1 MSDSN
6 RLKQSYFRGF
16 IDVSGDISIQNN
28 QSLKIYDGVD
38 IENHQFSINSNE
50 ISVFDSNSVYQTITT
65 DKLIHIKDLSENVQ
79 NAITSL
85 TNKTENISLTDNSMN
100 INTNVGISGSLTTNG
115 IVYLNNDIIPTT
127 DSVFDI
133 GSPEYRIRDLY
144 VSNNSIWVGDE
155 NKIGVSS
162 DGNIQFQKR
171 NKNVV
176 PSILRNLP
184 IVTKDH
190 VRAFFNITDISTL
203 KLNQWLKY
211 ARSLDNTINGIPT
224 SDLKIQDLYSN
235 NKDDFE
241 YEQGVRIGE
250 QDISFNSDVRVDICG
265 NLYAQYPDNSI
276 PVSAIDGELGG
287 SSLSVSTMNGD
298 TVNKSFT
305 NINSI
310 RFDEDSGFDIDD
322 LSNGAVKVKMN
333 STFKYWKVDGQND
346 IVAEGLDSMTFV
358 AGDNI
363 DITTSQT
370 PKSLT
375 FSVDL
380 SGVDA
385 SLNLKADLNAP
396 TFIGNTTIDTLT
408 VNNDVDVCGNFYA
421 QYPDGSIPTTAL
433 IGEIGID
440 TNSDLS
446 LNSNFLVNGTTTLS
460 TTHITGKVEINSDG
474 ASGVQNIVFADDV
487 TLTQIGETITGVLN
501 PHRWF
506 GHQVAMNHDGT
517 IVAGS
522 ARNNAGQYT
531 EADGNS
537 QTGTVNAFKYVDGS
551 WVQLGQTI
559 FGENAKDY
567 MQQVAINGPGN
578 ILVCGSG
585 HNSDA
590 GNAFGSVRVFQY
602 DEGTSM
608 WVQMG
613 GDIDGTALEQLG
625 NYVDINYSGDTIIVT
640 APAYQNSLGRYK
652 VYTFINS
659 AWSLLGNEIVGLEV
673 SEAHSPGC
681 SINNEGNIVAIG
693 IPFGNRTAT
702 NERTGEARVYKY
714 NSINDTW
721 DQLGVDIEG
730 PTGVGGYYGTAISL
744 NSTGKSVII
753 GSYMAI
759 NLELETSQ
767 QNSNGLV
774 EVFDYN
780 EDTNMWVQKG
790 TSMYGTT
797 ITLPAISLDIN
808 ATGDMIII
816 GSGWEQN
823 TDSVYYSGGISV
835 YKYINDDWVMIGN
848 KLYGSQY
855 ISLGYYVSM
864 DDSGTKF
871 CAGAI
876 GEDNSRG
883 SIYVYEIPHTIESSG
898 TQLITNC
905 DVSMNEQLFV
915 AKNALFESSVDICGN
930 FRAQYPDG
938 SIPTSALL
946 GEVGIDTESD
956 LSLNAGLSVAHD
968 VSFNSNVHIVG
979 DVTINNHIIVSGDA
993 SFNSDVDICGNFRAQ
1008 YPDESIPSSAIIGG
1022 GGGGGS
1028 GDIGVY
1034 VTKEIEYDDS
1044 DFAIIKED
1052 KNTVTVT
1059 DYSIFISNEAKYD
1072 ADGFATIRKDRQP
1085 VIPENI
1091 DLSGNFDIAG
1101 ILSVTGKLRGN
1112 PTTTHIDTTYFKQF

>member
-79 NAITSL
+79 NAITGL

-100 INTNVGISGSLTTNG
+100 INTNVDISGSLTTNG
-115 IVYLNNDIIPTT
+115 VVYLNNDIIPTT

-155 NKIGVSS
+155 NKIGVST

-176 PSILRNLP
+176 PSILKNIP
-184 IVTKDH
+184 FVTKDH

-241 YEQGVRIGE
+241 YEQSVRIGE

-265 NLYAQYPDNSI
+265 NFYAQYPDSSI
-276 PVSAIDGELGG
+276 PVSAINGELG

-408 VNNDVDVCGNFYA
+408 VNNNVDVCGNFYA

-460 TTHITGKVEINSDG
+460 TTNITGKVEINSDG

-487 TLTQIGETITGVLN
+487 VLTQIGEIIPG
-501 PHRWF
+501 F
-506 GHQVAMNHDGT
+506 GSYQNLFGNQVAMNHDGT

-522 ARNNAGQYT
+522 AQNNIGQYD
-531 EADGNS
+531 EANGNTG
-537 QTGTVNAFKYVDGS
+537 TGTVDVFKYVDGS

-559 FGENAKDY
+559 FGENTSDY
-567 MQQVAINGPGN
+567 MQNVAINGLGN
-578 ILVCGSG
+578 ILVTGTG
-585 HNSDA
+585 NNSDA
-590 GNAFGSVRVFQY
+590 GNMFGSVRVFQY
-602 DEGTSM
+602 NEGSSL

-613 GDIDGTALEQLG
+613 SDIDGTSSVEQFG
-625 NYVDINYSGDTIIVT
+625 NYVDINYSGDTIIAT
-640 APAYQNSLGRYK
+640 ADAYANRLGRYK
-652 VYTFINS
+652 VYKFING
-659 AWSLLGNEIVGLEV
+659 AWILLGNEIVGLEV
-673 SEAHSPGC
+673 GEAYQPGC

-693 IPFGNRTAT
+693 IPFGNRMAST

-714 NSINDTW
+714 NSINDSW
-721 DQLGVDIEG
+721 DQMGVDIEG
-730 PTGVGGYYGTAISL
+730 PAGVNGYYGTAISL
-744 NSTGKSVII
+744 NSTGNSVVI
-753 GSYMAI
+753 GSYAAI

-767 QNSNGLV
+767 QVHNGLV

-780 EDTNMWVQKG
+780 EDTNTWVQKG

-797 ITLPAISLDIN
+797 ITRPIISLDIN
-808 ATGDMIII
+808 AVGDMIII
-816 GSGWEQN
+816 GSGYEDN
-823 TDSVYYSGGISV
+823 TDGAVYAGGVSV
-835 YKYINDDWVMIGN
+835 YKYINDDWVLIGN
-848 KLYGSQY
+848 KIYGS
-855 ISLGYYVSM
+855 SLHVALGYYVSM

-876 GEDNSRG
+876 GEAGARG
-883 SIYVYEIPHTIESSG
+883 SMYVYEIPHTIESSG

-915 AKNALFESSVDICGN
+915 AKNAIFESSVDICGN

-979 DVTINNHIIVSGDA
+979 EVTMNNHIIVSGDA

-1008 YPDESIPSSAIIGG
+1008 YPDESIPSSAIIGNG
-1022 GGGGGS
+1022 E
-1028 GDIGVY
+1028 IGVY

-1052 KNTVTVT
+1052 KNTVSVT

-1072 ADGFATIRKDRQP
+1072 ADGFATIRKDREP
-1085 VIPENI
+1085 VIAENL

-1112 PTTTHIDTTYFKQF
+1112 PDNNHIDTTFFKQF